1 MNYRQMMYLDAVV
14 RYGSINHAAK
24 ALEVSQPNLSR
35 AINKLEEEIGHH
47 LLKRDVK
54 GVQLTREGRRFYNLS
69 HDIVRKTMA
78 LNQVYQTDADRQT
91 LTFQLAT
98 FPQHVTQ
105 VIVRELV
112 GQFAE
117 DDSYE
122 MIVWNLGMKEFIQVV
137 RQYKC
142 EIGVVFLTP
151 GESENYRKIIRE
163 NGLDYHEVSAIRPCV
178 NVSRHNPLYN
188 RQAVSVSELE
198 SYPMA
203 RYVEDEVSYLDY
215 RTLDFTRF
223 KKSVFFN
230 SDEAIAIFVAQTDA
244 FKIGYSWTRQ
254 EYEELGVRCIPLVD
268 DIGLLYLGWVSRKNE
283 GLSHMAAR
291 FVQLFE
297 KRYRFE

>member
-24 ALEVSQPNLSR
+24 ALDVSQPNLSR

-98 FPQHVTQ
+98 FPQNVTQ

-117 DDSYE
+117 NDSYE
-122 MIVWNLGMKEFIQVV
+122 MIVWNLGMKEFMEKVDA
-137 RQYKC
+137 KA
-142 EIGVVFLTP
+142 VFPMHFWKEYSIIEAMKNHPSSEGFRDKIMTIHKE
-151 GESENYRKIIRE
+151 GEEFI
-163 NGLDYHEVSAIRPCV
+163 L
-178 NVSRHNPLYN
+178 
-188 RQAVSVSELE
+188 
-198 SYPMA
+198 
-203 RYVEDEVSYLDY
+203 
-215 RTLDFTRF
+215 
-223 KKSVFFN
+223 
-230 SDEAIAIFVAQTDA
+230 
-244 FKIGYSWTRQ
+244 
-254 EYEELGVRCIPLVD
+254 
-268 DIGLLYLGWVSRKNE
+268 
-283 GLSHMAAR
+283 
-291 FVQLFE
+291 
-297 KRYRFE
+297 

>member
-137 RQYKC
+137 RQYK
-142 EIGVVFLTP
+142 
-151 GESENYRKIIRE
+151 
-163 NGLDYHEVSAIRPCV
+163 
-178 NVSRHNPLYN
+178 
-188 RQAVSVSELE
+188 
-198 SYPMA
+198 
-203 RYVEDEVSYLDY
+203 
-215 RTLDFTRF
+215 
-223 KKSVFFN
+223 
-230 SDEAIAIFVAQTDA
+230 
-244 FKIGYSWTRQ
+244 
-254 EYEELGVRCIPLVD
+254 
-268 DIGLLYLGWVSRKNE
+268 
-283 GLSHMAAR
+283 
-291 FVQLFE
+291 
-297 KRYRFE
+297 